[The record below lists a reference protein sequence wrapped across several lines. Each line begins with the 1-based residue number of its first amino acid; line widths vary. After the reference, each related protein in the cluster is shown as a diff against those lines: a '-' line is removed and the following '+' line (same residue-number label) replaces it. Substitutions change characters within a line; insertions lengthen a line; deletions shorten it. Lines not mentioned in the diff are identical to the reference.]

1 MITLEFTDAATMEQ
15 QAVQAGLTLPI
26 EQTAVWAKYQN
37 TIDGRTPWGAYVVK
51 QDGAPIAFIAL
62 IDYET
67 HGYHYL
73 RSVHGPAWLDKPSA
87 QLEAQVRDLL
97 VEDVRKRDK
106 NVVFLRIDL
115 WNFEGSFPVLSTV
128 PYNETVYV
136 DITGGDE
143 AILTRMKKRGRRDVR
158 KALRESPAVCADETA
173 QAMAD
178 FSEYYEV
185 MVDTANRDGFSP
197 APMSDYVDMISN
209 LGPDHARVFVGTYW
223 HYMFYGDKKIIE
235 DNYDAGMR
243 YLEHLKTKVTEEGF
257 INHGLGDWG
266 NPKNELARE
275 NIETAFLY
283 ADAVTLAKFAEIL
296 EKLEDKKKLE
306 AYAEQVKKNY
316 NEKLLV
322 WNAEKGYWC
331 YRTWDHADELF
342 MTQAVEA
349 LPLYWG
355 LVPEDKEVDVV
366 KAFYDALE
374 TEGAFV
380 SGEIGLPY
388 VIQTARK
395 YQMNNLICQFILRKE
410 HPSYYAF
417 VLDGE
422 TTLGEYWETNPR
434 SHCHDMMGHIVEW
447 YYNGIAGIQAEEPGF
462 RKIKICPYLPE
473 SIHEFKC
480 IYRSVAG
487 EISVQVKEEQ
497 DGMVLQVKVP
507 KGVEYQIDTTN
518 LESSR
523 EITAEKIKIEVE

>member
-73 RSVHGPAWLDKPSA
+73 RSVHGPAWLDKPST

-209 LGPDHARVFVGTYW
+209 LGPASCARIRGTYRRQGCGMV
-223 HYMFYGDKKIIE
+223 HRYHQRRSRGLLLCLHAYGNHAPACSRQADLRYMLHAWRARLHSARFNGHRQRFRAFIE
-235 DNYDAGMR
+235 ESER
-243 YLEHLKTKVTEEGF
+243 
-257 INHGLGDWG
+257 I
-266 NPKNELARE
+266 
-275 NIETAFLY
+275 
-283 ADAVTLAKFAEIL
+283 
-296 EKLEDKKKLE
+296 
-306 AYAEQVKKNY
+306 Q
-316 NEKLLV
+316 
-322 WNAEKGYWC
+322 
-331 YRTWDHADELF
+331 DE
-342 MTQAVEA
+342 
-349 LPLYWG
+349 
-355 LVPEDKEVDVV
+355 
-366 KAFYDALE
+366 
-374 TEGAFV
+374 
-380 SGEIGLPY
+380 
-388 VIQTARK
+388 
-395 YQMNNLICQFILRKE
+395 ILRKHRTDFRRSRHSGQE
-410 HPSYYAF
+410 GILPFAHAAAVAASQTAQVIIAPH
-417 VLDGE
+417 DG
-422 TTLGEYWETNPR
+422 
-434 SHCHDMMGHIVEW
+434 
-447 YYNGIAGIQAEEPGF
+447 
-462 RKIKICPYLPE
+462 
-473 SIHEFKC
+473 
-480 IYRSVAG
+480 
-487 EISVQVKEEQ
+487 
-497 DGMVLQVKVP
+497 
-507 KGVEYQIDTTN
+507 
-518 LESSR
+518 
-523 EITAEKIKIEVE
+523 